1 MPKIR
6 GEEMK
11 SISFIFLVLLLIPS
25 MVYAKKNPGKEFK
38 KVSSAWIDSNTTVF
52 RDAALSIHSYAE
64 TALKEYKSS
73 ALLSEI
79 LEKNGFTIER
89 GVAGIPTAFVAT
101 YGSGSPVIG
110 ILAEY
115 DALPGLSQKAG
126 ATEKVQLVKDAP
138 GHGCGHN
145 IFGAASIEAAVAVS
159 KIIEKEGL
167 RGTIKLFGCPAEET
181 VIGKVYMARAGVFD
195 GLDVC
200 LNWHPGSSNDAGY
213 KSSLAMNNFEVI
225 FRGQT
230 AHAAINPSSGK
241 SALDAVELMDVG
253 VNFLR
258 EHIGEK
264 ARIHYVIK
272 NGGMAPNIVPDYAS
286 VWYYVRDVNREGVE
300 EIYSRVLKCAEGAAL
315 MTGTT
320 YEIKFNTGVYNYLP
334 NRILSG
340 VVENNLKNIGPISY
354 TEEEENFAK
363 SVQKSMGVNEA
374 GYSTVIAP
382 LPDSISVSSGS
393 SDAADVSWIVP
404 LSGELNIAVIPNG
417 IPGHSWGVVSC
428 SGTETALKGMD
439 IAAKVLSASFI
450 DLLLDKSIVEK
461 ARIEFNEKTKD
472 KKYKS
477 PLPEGQ
483 KIELPSSN

>member
-1 MPKIR
+1 
-6 GEEMK
+6 MK
-11 SISFIFLVLLLIPS
+11 NCILITLLFLLIPS
-25 MVYAKKNPGKEFK
+25 IVLAKKNPVEEYKNE
-38 KVSSAWIDSNTTVF
+38 SAIWIDSNSQVF
-52 RDAALSIHSYAE
+52 HDAALSIHGFAE

-73 ALLSEI
+73 ALLADI
-79 LEKNGFTIER
+79 LEKNGFTLER

-126 ATEKVQLVKDAP
+126 AIEKEPLMKDAP

-145 IFGAASIEAAVAVS
+145 IFGAASTEAAIAVS
-159 KIIEKEGL
+159 KVMEKEGL
-167 RGTIKLFGCPAEET
+167 KGTIKLFGCPAEET
-181 VIGKVYMARAGVFD
+181 VIGKVYMARARVFN

-200 LNWHPGSSNDAGY
+200 LNWHPGTSNSPGY
-213 KSSLAMNNFEVI
+213 RSSLAMNNFELI
-225 FRGQT
+225 FHGKT
-230 AHAAINPSSGK
+230 AHAAVNPSSGR
-241 SALDAVELMDVG
+241 SALDAVELMDAG

-315 MTGTT
+315 MTETT

-334 NRILSG
+334 NRILSE
-340 VVENNLKNIGPISY
+340 VVENNLKKIGPIKY
-354 TEEEENFAK
+354 TEEEQAFAK
-363 SVQKSMGVNEA
+363 SIQKNMGVNES
-374 GYSTVIAP
+374 GYSTVIEP
-382 LPDSISVSSGS
+382 LADSIIVSSGS

-404 LSGELNIAVIPNG
+404 LSGEMSIAVMPNG

-428 SGTETALKGMD
+428 SATDTALKGMD
-439 IAAKVLSASFI
+439 IASKVLSASFI
-450 DLLLDKSIVEK
+450 DMLLDKSIIEK
-461 ARIEFNEKTKD
+461 ARLEFKEATKNT
-472 KKYKS
+472 KYKS
-477 PLPEGQ
+477 ALPEGQ
-483 KIELPSSN
+483 KIELPSPN